1 MRTIGHGRQFG
12 FEEMV
17 KCEKERLFRA
27 KVSGSKRVQVIYLSK
42 KHWLKQLSSN
52 DVQAYIKLGSSY
64 SNIQTD
70 GQYLYAEMKSK
81 NR

>member
-1 MRTIGHGRQFG
+1 
-12 FEEMV
+12 MV

-27 KVSGSKRVQVIYLSK
+27 KVTGSKRVQVIYLSK

-64 SNIQTD
+64 SDI
-70 GQYLYAEMKSK
+70 
-81 NR
+81 